1 MEPSFYIIFLNIYSL
16 MSRPR
21 RFRRILEEP
30 QIRCFKPEKENMNSL
45 EPIKITI
52 DEFEAIRLRDYHD
65 IQQKRSAE
73 IMGVSQ
79 PTFHRILTS
88 ARKKISKALIDGNT
102 IIIVGEDYI
111 TDKKRYKCNI
121 CGFEWLSQEKEYEKC
136 PDCQSE
142 NIKKVLKDEEP
153 STITDPPLNQ
163 RRSYGGRGWGGGPP
177 RVCKCPNCGHEAPKT
192 RAVPCKNTKCPEC
205 ETPLCGA
212 D

>member
-1 MEPSFYIIFLNIYSL
+1 MA
-16 MSRPR
+16 RPR
-21 RFRRILEEP
+21 RFRRISEEP
-30 QIRCFKPEKENMNSL
+30 QIRCFKPERDNVESL
-45 EPIKITI
+45 DPIKITI

-73 IMGVSQ
+73 IMGISQ

-88 ARKKISKALIDGNT
+88 ARKKISKALIEGNT

-121 CGFEWLSQEKEYEKC
+121 CGFEWLSSEKEYEKC

-142 NIKKVLKDEEP
+142 DIIAGVENEDFSTEEAKDH
-153 STITDPPLNQ
+153 SLLQ
-163 RRSYGGRGWGGGPP
+163 RKSYGGPGMRAGPP
-177 RVCKCPNCGHEAPKT
+177 RVCKCPECGYEAPKT
-192 RAVPCKNTKCPEC
+192 RAVPCRNTKCPKC

>member
-1 MEPSFYIIFLNIYSL
+1 MV
-16 MSRPR
+16 RPR

-30 QIRCFKPEKENMNSL
+30 QIRCFKPEKDNLNSL

-65 IQQKRSAE
+65 IQQKKSAE
-73 IMGVSQ
+73 IMGISQ

-88 ARKKISKALIDGNT
+88 VRKKISKALIEGNS
-102 IIIVGEDYI
+102 IIIIGDDYI
-111 TDKKRYKCNI
+111 TNKKRYKCNI
-121 CGFEWLSQEKEYEKC
+121 CGFEWLSPEKEYQKC

-142 NIKKVLKDEEP
+142 DLNIVIENEKSIKKTEP
-153 STITDPPLNQ
+153 SLLQ
-163 RRSYGGRGWGGGPP
+163 RRSYGGRGLGAGPP
-177 RVCKCPNCGHEAPKT
+177 RVCKCPNCGHEAPKIQ
-192 RAVPCKNTKCPEC
+192 RIPCRNTKCPIC

>member
-1 MEPSFYIIFLNIYSL
+1 MNIYSL
-16 MSRPR
+16 MPRPK
-21 RFRRILEEP
+21 RFRKVLEEP
-30 QIRCFKPEKENMNSL
+30 QIRCFKPERESIDSI

-73 IMGVSQ
+73 IMGISQ

-88 ARKKISKALIDGNT
+88 VRKKISKALIDGKT

-121 CGFEWLSQEKEYEKC
+121 CGFEWLSPEKEYEKC
-136 PDCQSE
+136 PDCQSKD
-142 NIKKVLKDEEP
+142 IIIVLEDDTPPTKTGP
-153 STITDPPLNQ
+153 SLLQ
-163 RRSYGGRGWGGGPP
+163 RRSFGGRGMGAGPP
-177 RVCKCPNCGHEAPKT
+177 RVCKCPNCGYEAPKT
-192 RAVPCKNTKCPEC
+192 QAVPCRNTKCPEC

>member
-1 MEPSFYIIFLNIYSL
+1 MA
-16 MSRPR
+16 RPR

-30 QIRCFKPEKENMNSL
+30 QIRCFKPEGENL
-45 EPIKITI
+45 ESSNPIKITI

-73 IMGVSQ
+73 IMGISQ

-88 ARKKISKALIDGNT
+88 ARKKISNALIEGNM

-111 TDKKRYKCNI
+111 TDKKRYKCNA
-121 CGFEWLSQEKEYEKC
+121 CGFEWLSPEKEYDKC
-136 PDCQSE
+136 PDCQSKD
-142 NIKKVLKDEEP
+142 IIIDLKNKDLSDKDP
-153 STITDPPLNQ
+153 SMLE
-163 RRSYGGRGWGGGPP
+163 RRSYGGPGLRAGPP
-177 RVCKCPNCGHEAPKT
+177 RVCKCPECGYESPKT
-192 RAVPCKNTKCPEC
+192 RAVPCRNTKCPKC

>member
-1 MEPSFYIIFLNIYSL
+1 

-30 QIRCFKPEKENMNSL
+30 QIRCFKPDKDNMDSI

-65 IQQKRSAE
+65 IQQKKSAE
-73 IMGVSQ
+73 IMGISQ

-88 ARKKISKALIDGNT
+88 ARKKISKALVDGNT

-111 TDKKRYKCNI
+111 SDKKRYKCNG
-121 CGFEWLSQEKEYEKC
+121 CGFEWSSPEKEYDKC

-142 NIKKVLKDEEP
+142 DINIIIEDEELSKKIDP
-153 STITDPPLNQ
+153 SLLQ
-163 RRSYGGRGWGGGPP
+163 RRSYGGRGMGAGPP
-177 RVCKCPNCGHEAPKT
+177 RICKCPNCGYEYPKT
-192 RAVPCKNTKCPEC
+192 LRVPCRNTKCPEC

>member
-1 MEPSFYIIFLNIYSL
+1 

-30 QIRCFKPEKENMNSL
+30 QIRCFKPEKENLDSL

-79 PTFHRILTS
+79 PTFHRILAS
-88 ARKKISKALIDGNT
+88 ARKKISKALIDGNM
-102 IIIVGEDYI
+102 IIIVGKDYI
-111 TDKKRYKCNI
+111 TDKKRYKCNM
-121 CGFEWLSQEKEYEKC
+121 CGFEWLSPEKEYEKC
-136 PDCQSE
+136 PDCQSKDIDMILE
-142 NIKKVLKDEEP
+142 NDNLSEV
-153 STITDPPLNQ
+153 SDPALLQ
-163 RRSYGGRGWGGGPP
+163 RRSYGGQGLGAGPP
-177 RVCKCPNCGHEAPKT
+177 RVCKCPECGYEAPKT
-192 RAVPCKNTKCPEC
+192 RAVPCRNTKCPKC

-212 D
+212 E